1 MTWIIG
7 CIALILIAA
16 LIYFSMWRL
25 PKLTFEWHGNKY
37 RNSKTHVI
45 LGEYSPFLGGFRATI
60 YEVGSIG
67 TAPTEHDA
75 RLLIEKY
82 PHA

>member
-16 LIYFSMWRL
+16 LIYFSMWRI
-25 PKLTFEWHGNKY
+25 PKLTFEWHGQQY
-37 RNSKTHVI
+37 RESKSGVI
-45 LGEYSPFLGGFRATI
+45 IGDYTPHLGGFRATI
-60 YEVGSIG
+60 YGIGSIG
-67 TAPTEHDA
+67 TVPTEHDA
-75 RLLIEKY
+75 RLLVEKY